1 MRLMLLNEDVLF
13 CHYMKVWVVPVAL
26 LATLGESVV
35 ILDCTQY
42 EVSN

>member
-1 MRLMLLNEDVLF
+1 MRLMLLNEEGLF
-13 CHYMKVWVVPVAL
+13 CHYRKVWVVPVAL
-26 LATLGESVV
+26 LVSLGESVV